1 MEPFWAKPFVKN
13 KVDRLNLIQ
22 SIVFNVAFNTG
33 LNMLVCAPTGAG
45 KTNIALLT
53 VMQTL
58 KSFSTE
64 KDDNNYKIAK
74 EKFKII
80 YIAPLKALAAEIT
93 DKLRTSLSDYK
104 IIVEE
109 CTGDTNIPKS
119 VLTKASILVCTPEK
133 WDVMTRMNNENEI
146 LENVELLIIDEVH
159 LLNDD
164 RGHVI
169 ENIVARYKM

>member
-1 MEPFWAKPFVKN
+1 M
-13 KVDRLNLIQ
+13 
-22 SIVFNVAFNTG
+22 
-33 LNMLVCAPTGAG
+33 
-45 KTNIALLT
+45 
-53 VMQTL
+53 
-58 KSFSTE
+58 
-64 KDDNNYKIAK
+64 
-74 EKFKII
+74 
-80 YIAPLKALAAEIT
+80 AAEIT
-93 DKLRTSLSDYK
+93 DKLHTSLSEYK

-119 VLTKASILVCTPEK
+119 VLTKANILVCTPEK

-169 ENIVARYKM
+169 ENIVARQKMYNKLHQKQKRIVALSATLPNYQDVAEFLDVQEEGTFFFDKC

>member
-1 MEPFWAKPFVKN
+1 M
-13 KVDRLNLIQ
+13 
-22 SIVFNVAFNTG
+22 
-33 LNMLVCAPTGAG
+33 
-45 KTNIALLT
+45 
-53 VMQTL
+53 
-58 KSFSTE
+58 
-64 KDDNNYKIAK
+64 
-74 EKFKII
+74 
-80 YIAPLKALAAEIT
+80 
-93 DKLRTSLSDYK
+93 
-104 IIVEE
+104 EE

-169 ENIVARYKM
+169 ENIVARQKMYTKLQGKPKRIVALSATLPNYQDVAEFLDCKDEGTFFFDKCYRPIPLHCR

>member
-1 MEPFWAKPFVKN
+1 
-13 KVDRLNLIQ
+13 
-22 SIVFNVAFNTG
+22 
-33 LNMLVCAPTGAG
+33 
-45 KTNIALLT
+45 
-53 VMQTL
+53 
-58 KSFSTE
+58 
-64 KDDNNYKIAK
+64 
-74 EKFKII
+74 
-80 YIAPLKALAAEIT
+80 LKALAAEIT
-93 DKLRTSLSDYK
+93 DKLKTALESYK

-169 ENIVARYKM
+169 ENIVARQKM